1 LKLPIQSN
9 IIVDI
14 NTKYPI
20 KDHRW
25 SYSHLTKRWAT
36 EASDFKGQQPTDP
49 WKRAFPAGRGR
60 ELRNHEENEVEGW
73 VYNTTVAGVEVECV
87 VFND

>member
-1 LKLPIQSN
+1 VN
-9 IIVDI
+9 INIRYP
-14 NTKYPI
+14 TKDP
-20 KDHRW
+20 RW
-25 SYSHLTKRWAT
+25 NYTFLTNRYST
-36 EASDFKGQQPTDP
+36 EASDFKGQPLTDP
-49 WKRAFPAGRGR
+49 WKRSFPAGRGR